1 MYDMANDVLNIDDS
15 MVAETLPTGL
25 IGVDN
30 DHIQN
35 MANFS
40 MYVAAKNAVSG
51 DPVKK
56 GSNPSA
62 EQLDAFGNW
71 TGQTDTKVMAAD
83 LMKRGLIG
91 AGQLLY
97 DNPNLNSADAIR
109 NAQSDWKIAAIQK
122 ILSRARELNF
132 RNPETINANKKALM
146 STINPRYRDAI
157 NSQDFQVIHPNFWS
171 VIAHSLIPEQYA
183 KEDAANLLTKK

>member
-1 MYDMANDVLNIDDS
+1 MKLRIKPV
-15 MVAETLPTGL
+15 G
-25 IGVDN
+25 
-30 DHIQN
+30 
-35 MANFS
+35 
-40 MYVAAKNAVSG
+40 G
-51 DPVKK
+51 DPVQPNKFEK
-56 GSNPSA
+56 
-62 EQLDAFGNW
+62 FGNW

-132 RNPETINANKKALM
+132 RNPETINANKNALM
-146 STINPRYRDAI
+146 STINPQYRDAI
-157 NSQDFQVIHPNFWS
+157 NSQDFQTIHPNFWS
-171 VIAHSLIPEQYA
+171 VITHSLIPEQYA
-183 KEDAANLLTKK
+183 KEDAANLIAKK